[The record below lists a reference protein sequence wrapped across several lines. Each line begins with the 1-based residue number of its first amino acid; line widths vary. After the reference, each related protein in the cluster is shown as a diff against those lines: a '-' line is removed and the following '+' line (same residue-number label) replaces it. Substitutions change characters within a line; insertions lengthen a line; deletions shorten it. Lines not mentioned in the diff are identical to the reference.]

1 MNLITV
7 HGEEYSIQSYVLKFV
22 SDLRQV
28 DGFLQL
34 YTGFLQQQN
43 LPARYFIVLVFF
55 FFFIKEICNNQQT
68 RQYQQ
73 IV

>member
-43 LPARYFIVLVFF
+43 LPARYFIALV
-55 FFFIKEICNNQQT
+55 FFFIKEICNNQQI